1 MQLFSL
7 KQCHISSEMKYTC
20 IRGHG
25 KKRVFRG
32 HPVLMSEAAVA
43 DRGEAGALEGQ
54 RQGAPWCLSMQ
65 RPLSM
70 RGSGPSGD
78 PRLGCWRSACREWCQ
93 APPALTVLGAEHFP
107 VGRLGRRPLG
117 GCPGQQH
124 LSPWACLRAGGAAVP
139 FYPTVLGARVET
151 TLPDGA
157 APPAVP
163 ESNRP
168 LSRGLACL
176 CQLPCHLSQAW
187 QLEGALGVNS
197 AAVYPSTTTLRRT
210 QGDRAHSS
218 IPPAY
223 AHWAPPLGQP
233 QSSLL
238 RCGPLR
244 QVLALSCVEWRAH
257 RDDCIINVEGEL
269 VEEKDLA
276 ENVT

>member
-1 MQLFSL
+1 M
-7 KQCHISSEMKYTC
+7 
-20 IRGHG
+20 
-25 KKRVFRG
+25 
-32 HPVLMSEAAVA
+32 
-43 DRGEAGALEGQ
+43 
-54 RQGAPWCLSMQ
+54 
-65 RPLSM
+65 
-70 RGSGPSGD
+70 
-78 PRLGCWRSACREWCQ
+78 
-93 APPALTVLGAEHFP
+93 
-107 VGRLGRRPLG
+107 
-117 GCPGQQH
+117 
-124 LSPWACLRAGGAAVP
+124 P
-139 FYPTVLGARVET
+139 FCPTVLGALIET

-163 ESNRP
+163 VSNRP
-168 LSRGLACL
+168 LSARGLACL

-218 IPPAY
+218 IPPAD
-223 AHWAPPLGQP
+223 AHWVPPLGQP

-257 RDDCIINVEGEL
+257 HDDCIINVEGEL